1 MNKTKIEWCTV
12 GTPLLAVCTGALTA
26 MQIGLQRGFQNMIR
40 QIPQELRI
48 EEEKHEAI

>member
-1 MNKTKIEWCTV
+1 MPN
-12 GTPLLAVCTGALTA
+12 GFP
-26 MQIGLQRGFQNMIR
+26 RGFQNMIR